1 LPPDNYLPS
10 PIFEESPTSILREWK
25 NNDTVSRKEDEEN
38 KDKGKKRKT
47 SRVSIR
53 QVGLVRPVG

>member
-25 NNDTVSRKEDEEN
+25 NNDTISRKEDEET
-38 KDKGKKRKT
+38 KDKGKMNNLDLKT
-47 SRVSIR
+47 C
-53 QVGLVRPVG
+53 